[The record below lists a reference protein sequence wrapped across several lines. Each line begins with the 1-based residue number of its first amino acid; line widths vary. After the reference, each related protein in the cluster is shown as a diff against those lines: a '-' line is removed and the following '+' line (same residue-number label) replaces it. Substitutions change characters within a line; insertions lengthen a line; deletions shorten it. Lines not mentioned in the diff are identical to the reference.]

1 MCKID
6 MVLPTWAGRGGM
18 SCTCEQR
25 LAVAFLQPSPSS
37 SISDKPRRKLGLWAS
52 MPPANDLPPRG
63 GGFIVTLAEQQQ
75 YRLGV
80 IYVAL
85 SALAW
90 STSGLFVR
98 AIHADLMT
106 ILFCRGIV
114 SGLGVFVLFFY
125 IERRNAF
132 RILRS
137 MRGPSLAATI
147 FSTASMISGIG
158 SIYYTSVADAM
169 VIYATVPFVT
179 AGVAFLFIGERPNM
193 RTLIASGIAFVG
205 VLVMLSGHSGDGGS
219 WLGKGLAAVMTL
231 TVAALAVIMRRHR
244 SVPMLPA
251 MALSAWLCSFVT
263 FWFASPLSIS
273 GQDFGLIVTFGIVQN
288 AMGLSLYT
296 FGSRLLPASDA
307 ALLTALEVPLTP
319 LWVWMVFAERP
330 SAATLVGGP
339 IVLAALFGHI
349 LLEVRRN
356 RAVTSARAH

>member
-1 MCKID
+1 
-6 MVLPTWAGRGGM
+6 
-18 SCTCEQR
+18 
-25 LAVAFLQPSPSS
+25 
-37 SISDKPRRKLGLWAS
+37 
-52 MPPANDLPPRG
+52 
-63 GGFIVTLAEQQQ
+63 
-75 YRLGV
+75 
-80 IYVAL
+80 
-85 SALAW
+85 
-90 STSGLFVR
+90 
-98 AIHADLMT
+98 MT
-106 ILFCRGIV
+106 ILFCRGVV
-114 SGLGVFVLFFY
+114 SGLGVFTLFFY

-179 AGVAFLFIGERPNM
+179 AGVAFLFIGERPNV
-193 RTLIASGIAFVG
+193 RTLIASGIAFIG
-205 VLVMLSGHSGDGGS
+205 VLVMLSGHASDGGS

-244 SVPMLPA
+244 DVPMLPA
-251 MALSAWLCSFVT
+251 MALSAWLCSFTT
-263 FWFASPLSIS
+263 FWFASPLAVS
-273 GQDFGLIVTFGIVQN
+273 GQDLGLIIAFGIIQN

-296 FGSRLLPASDA
+296 FGSRLVPASDA

-330 SAATLVGGP
+330 STATLIGGP

-356 RAVTSARAH
+356 RAVTSAQAH

>member
-1 MCKID
+1 M
-6 MVLPTWAGRGGM
+6 
-18 SCTCEQR
+18 
-25 LAVAFLQPSPSS
+25 
-37 SISDKPRRKLGLWAS
+37 
-52 MPPANDLPPRG
+52 
-63 GGFIVTLAEQQQ
+63 VTLAEQQQ

-80 IYVAL
+80 TYVAL

-98 AIHADLMT
+98 AIHADFMT

-114 SGLGVFVLFFY
+114 SGLGVFTLFFY
-125 IERRNAF
+125 IERRNAW

-193 RTLIASGIAFVG
+193 RTLVASGIAFIG
-205 VLVMLSGHSGDGGS
+205 VLVMLSGHASDVGS
-219 WLGKGLAAVMTL
+219 WLGKVLAGVMTL
-231 TVAALAVIMRRHR
+231 TVAGLAVVMRQHR
-244 SVPMLPA
+244 NVPMLPA
-251 MALSAWLCSFVT
+251 MALSAWLCSFIT
-263 FWFASPLSIS
+263 FWFASPLALSE
-273 GQDFGLIVTFGIVQN
+273 QDLGLIIAFGIIQN

-296 FGSRLLPASDA
+296 FGSRLVPASDA

-319 LWVWMVFAERP
+319 LWVWMAFAERP
-330 SAATLVGGP
+330 STATLIGGP

-356 RAVTSARAH
+356 RVVTSAQAH

>member
-1 MCKID
+1 M
-6 MVLPTWAGRGGM
+6 
-18 SCTCEQR
+18 
-25 LAVAFLQPSPSS
+25 
-37 SISDKPRRKLGLWAS
+37 
-52 MPPANDLPPRG
+52 
-63 GGFIVTLAEQQQ
+63 TLAEQQQ

-114 SGLGVFVLFFY
+114 SGLGVFALFFY

-132 RILRS
+132 RVLHS

-179 AGVAFLFIGERPNM
+179 AGVAFLFIRERPNM
-193 RTLIASGIAFVG
+193 RTLVASGIAFIG
-205 VLVMLSGHSGDGGS
+205 VLVMLSGHASDGGS
-219 WLGKGLAAVMTL
+219 WLGKGLAAIMTL
-231 TVAALAVIMRRHR
+231 TVAGLAVVMRQHR
-244 SVPMLPA
+244 NVPMLPA
-251 MALSAWLCSFVT
+251 MALSAWLCSLIT

-273 GQDFGLIVTFGIVQN
+273 GGDLGLIIAFGIVQN

-296 FGSRLLPASDA
+296 FGSRLVPASDA

-330 SAATLVGGP
+330 STATLIGGP

-356 RAVTSARAH
+356 RAVTSTGAH

>member
-1 MCKID
+1 M
-6 MVLPTWAGRGGM
+6 
-18 SCTCEQR
+18 
-25 LAVAFLQPSPSS
+25 
-37 SISDKPRRKLGLWAS
+37 
-52 MPPANDLPPRG
+52 
-63 GGFIVTLAEQQQ
+63 TLAEQQQ

-193 RTLIASGIAFVG
+193 RTLIASGIAFAG

>member
-1 MCKID
+1 M
-6 MVLPTWAGRGGM
+6 
-18 SCTCEQR
+18 
-25 LAVAFLQPSPSS
+25 
-37 SISDKPRRKLGLWAS
+37 
-52 MPPANDLPPRG
+52 
-63 GGFIVTLAEQQQ
+63 TLAEQQQ

-114 SGLGVFVLFFY
+114 SGFGVFALFFY

-193 RTLIASGIAFVG
+193 RTLIASGVAFIG
-205 VLVMLSGHSGDGGS
+205 VLVMLSGHGSDGGS

-231 TVAALAVIMRRHR
+231 TVAALAVVMRQHR
-244 SVPMLPA
+244 NVPMLPA

-273 GQDFGLIVTFGIVQN
+273 GQDLGLIIAFGIIQN
-288 AMGLSLYT
+288 ALGLSLYT
-296 FGSRLLPASDA
+296 FGSRLVPASDA

-319 LWVWMVFAERP
+319 LWVWMIFAERP
-330 SAATLVGGP
+330 STATLIGGP

-356 RAVTSARAH
+356 RVVTSTRTH